1 MTWIVAVF
9 ITIAALLALLFNRL
23 VRDRNQVAAAWS
35 DVDVQLQRRHD
46 LVPRL
51 VEVVKAYAA
60 HESELFSRL
69 AAERSA
75 SLHAG
80 GIGERGDIEQRVD
93 RDARQLLALAEDY
106 PDLKA
111 SENFAQLS
119 SQLVEVEDHLQYARR
134 FYNGSVRQYNTRCEQ
149 FPHLLI
155 ARAFAF
161 HPAEFFAA
169 EADSRGAVEVKLP

>member
-80 GIGERGDIEQRVD
+80 GIGERGDIEQR
-93 RDARQLLALAEDY
+93 
-106 PDLKA
+106 
-111 SENFAQLS
+111 
-119 SQLVEVEDHLQYARR
+119 
-134 FYNGSVRQYNTRCEQ
+134 
-149 FPHLLI
+149 
-155 ARAFAF
+155 
-161 HPAEFFAA
+161 
-169 EADSRGAVEVKLP
+169 

>member
-1 MTWIVAVF
+1 
-9 ITIAALLALLFNRL
+9 
-23 VRDRNQVAAAWS
+23 
-35 DVDVQLQRRHD
+35 
-46 LVPRL
+46 
-51 VEVVKAYAA
+51 
-60 HESELFSRL
+60 
-69 AAERSA
+69 
-75 SLHAG
+75 
-80 GIGERGDIEQRVD
+80 
-93 RDARQLLALAEDY
+93 
-106 PDLKA
+106 